1 MRVCAVSS
9 TNNAKLVFALDRA
22 KKVRII
28 ETDSDSRTIGK
39 GNVLVVSPD
48 QERGD
53 RLVCRSIGSVEIV
66 TEGSK
71 FPSLENLATKL
82 GDARDEASSIM
93 VEVIALSQG
102 TVENVNLKD
111 GSVVKKG
118 ELVVGDDTGEM
129 KLVSWRELSEKLVG
143 IEPGERLRVV
153 AVTPKAT
160 KMGAWVLQLS
170 SISVVERIRNR

>member
-1 MRVCAVSS
+1 MRACAVSS
-9 TNNAKLVFALDRA
+9 TNNAKLVFVLDRA
-22 KKVRII
+22 KKVRVLEMDPANKTI
-28 ETDSDSRTIGK
+28 EK
-39 GNVLVVSPD
+39 GDALAVSPD

-53 RLVCRSIGSVEIV
+53 RLVCRSTGSVDIV

-71 FPSLENLATKL
+71 FPSLEDLATKL
-82 GDARDEASSIM
+82 GDAKDESSSIM

-153 AVTPKAT
+153 AVTPKST